1 MGDSE
6 KIEKDH
12 NKSVNYYIKRNVGEH
27 FFTKCLP
34 LAFLLYSIMNTT
46 ANPFPNQQNKR
57 HILYFSKWVKLL
69 FP

>member
-12 NKSVNYYIKRNVGEH
+12 NKSVNFYIKRNVGEH

-34 LAFLLYSIMNTT
+34 LAFFVIFNYEYHGKS
-46 ANPFPNQQNKR
+46 
-57 HILYFSKWVKLL
+57 FSESAK
-69 FP
+69 